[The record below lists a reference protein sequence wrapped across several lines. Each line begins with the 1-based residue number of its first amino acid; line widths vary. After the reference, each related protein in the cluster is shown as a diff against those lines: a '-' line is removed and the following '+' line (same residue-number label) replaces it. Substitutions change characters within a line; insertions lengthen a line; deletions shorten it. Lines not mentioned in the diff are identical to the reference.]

1 MRPGTLRGALVVFR
15 KEWRDALRDRRS
27 LVSVGLGSLVGPV
40 LVVGMLHA
48 VADWQR
54 EVEAMR
60 LPIAGRENAAALV
73 AWLDQQEGIEVVDAP
88 SDPERAIRDRDEDLV
103 VVIPPDYGEQFVA
116 SKPAKLRLLSDGA
129 RSSARPKVERVRGM
143 LARYGAEIGSLRLI
157 ARGVS
162 PQVAMPLEV
171 DDVELSSAQER
182 AASILGFVPLFVMLA
197 AFTGGMQIATD
208 ATAGERERGS
218 LEALLVTPASR
229 ASIAAGKWLAA
240 TALSASSVVL
250 TALLCAVALGA
261 LPLAQLG
268 MRFRFDASDL
278 ALLLCAALPLC
289 PLAASIELYLSTF
302 ARSFKEAQTY
312 MGLLLLVPMLP
323 GVLSLVRPFSAE
335 AWMYPL
341 PFVGHHALLNA
352 ALGGQAPSILGL
364 LVSAAASLV
373 LSALLVAQAARLLT
387 RESIVFGR

>member
-1 MRPGTLRGALVVFR
+1 MV
-15 KEWRDALRDRRS
+15 
-27 LVSVGLGSLVGPV
+27 
-40 LVVGMLHA
+40 
-48 VADWQR
+48 
-54 EVEAMR
+54 
-60 LPIAGRENAAALV
+60 
-73 AWLDQQEGIEVVDAP
+73 
-88 SDPERAIRDRDEDLV
+88 
-103 VVIPPDYGEQFVA
+103 
-116 SKPAKLRLLSDGA
+116 
-129 RSSARPKVERVRGM
+129 
-143 LARYGAEIGSLRLI
+143 
-157 ARGVS
+157 
-162 PQVAMPLEV
+162 QVHEV
-171 DDVELSSAQER
+171 DHVPAHEPVEHVAER
-182 AASILGFVPLFVMLA
+182 
-197 AFTGGMQIATD
+197 TR
-208 ATAGERERGS
+208 ERERVAHV
-218 LEALLVTPASR
+218 LELR
-229 ASIAAGKWLAA
+229 R
-240 TALSASSVVL
+240 
-250 TALLCAVALGA
+250 A

>member
-1 MRPGTLRGALVVFR
+1 MRPGSLQGALVVFR

-54 EVEAMR
+54 EVETMR
-60 LPIAGRENAAALV
+60 LPIAGREHAPALV
-73 AWLDQQEGIEVVDAP
+73 AWLDQQDGIEIIDAP
-88 SDPERAIRDRDEDLV
+88 SDPERAIRERDEDLV
-103 VVIPPDYGEQFVA
+103 VVVPPGYADQFVA
-116 SKPAKLRLLSDGA
+116 SKPAKVRLLSDGA

-157 ARGVS
+157 ARGLS
-162 PQVAMPLEV
+162 PQVATPIDI

-208 ATAGERERGS
+208 STAGERERGS

-229 ASIAAGKWLAA
+229 LSIAAGKWLAA

-250 TALLCAVALGA
+250 TAVLCTVALGA

-268 MRFRFDASDL
+268 MRFRFDAADL

-323 GVLSLVRPFSAE
+323 GVLSLVRPFTAE
-335 AWMYPL
+335 AWMYPV

-352 ALGGQAPSILGL
+352 TLGGQAPAVLGL
-364 LVSAAASLV
+364 VVSALASLA
-373 LSALLVAQAARLLT
+373 LSALLVGRAAGLLA

>member
-1 MRPGTLRGALVVFR
+1 MRPSSLRGAFVVFR

-54 EVEAMR
+54 EVETMR
-60 LPIAGRENAAALV
+60 LPIAGRENALALV
-73 AWLDQQEGIEVVDAP
+73 EWLDQQEGIEVVDAP
-88 SDPERAIRDRDEDLV
+88 SDPERAIRERDEDLV
-103 VVIPPDYGEQFVA
+103 IIIPSDYAEHFVA
-116 SKPAKLRLLSDGA
+116 SKPAKVRLLSDGA
-129 RSSARPKVERVRGM
+129 RNSARPKVERVRGM

-162 PQVAMPLEV
+162 PQVAMPV
-171 DDVELSSAQER
+171 DIDDVELSSAQER

-208 ATAGERERGS
+208 STAGERERGS

-229 ASIAAGKWLAA
+229 VSIAAGKWLAA
-240 TALSASSVVL
+240 TALSAASVVL
-250 TALLCAVALGA
+250 TAVLCTVALSV

-268 MRFRFDASDL
+268 MRFRFDLADL
-278 ALLLCAALPLC
+278 AVLLAAALPLC

-323 GVLSLVRPFSAE
+323 GVLSMVRPFGAE

-352 ALGGQAPSILGL
+352 TLGGQAPVVLGL
-364 LVSAAASLV
+364 LISAVTS
-373 LSALLVAQAARLLT
+373 LLVSVLLVERSARLLA

>member
-1 MRPGTLRGALVVFR
+1 MRPSSLRGALVVFR

-73 AWLDQQEGIEVVDAP
+73 AWLDQQEGVEVVDAP

-116 SKPAKLRLLSDGA
+116 SKPAKLQLLSDGA
-129 RSSARPKVERVRGM
+129 RSSSRPKVERVRGM

-162 PQVAMPLEV
+162 PQVAMPLEI

-250 TALLCAVALGA
+250 TALLCTVALRA

-268 MRFRFDASDL
+268 MRFRFDATDL
-278 ALLLCAALPLC
+278 ALLLGAALPLC

-352 ALGGQAPSILGL
+352 ALGGQTPSLVGL
-364 LVSAAASLV
+364 LVSAAASLL
-373 LSALLVAQAARLLT
+373 LSALLVARAARLLT

>member
-1 MRPGTLRGALVVFR
+1 MRPGNLRSTLVVFR

-54 EVEAMR
+54 EVETMR
-60 LPIAGRENAAALV
+60 LPIAGREHAVALV
-73 AWLDQQEGIEVVDAP
+73 EWLDQQEGIEVVDAP
-88 SDPERAIRDRDEDLV
+88 SDPERAIRERDEELV
-103 VVIPPDYGEQFVA
+103 VVIPPDYGKQFVA
-116 SKPAKLRLLSDGA
+116 SKPATVRLMSDGSK
-129 RSSARPKVERVRGM
+129 SSSRPKVERVRGM

-157 ARGVS
+157 ARGLS
-162 PQVAMPLEV
+162 PQVAMPIV
-171 DDVELSSAQER
+171 IDDVELSSAQER

-197 AFTGGMQIATD
+197 AFTGGLQIATD
-208 ATAGERERGS
+208 STAGERERGS
-218 LEALLVTPASR
+218 LEALLVTPTSR
-229 ASIAAGKWLAA
+229 
-240 TALSASSVVL
+240 ASSVVL
-250 TALLCAVALGA
+250 TAVLCTVALRL

-268 MRFRFDASDL
+268 MRFRFDTTDL
-278 ALLLCAALPLC
+278 ALLLAAALPLC

-323 GVLSLVRPFSAE
+323 GVLSLVRPFTAE
-335 AWMYPL
+335 MWMYPV

-352 ALGGQAPSILGL
+352 TLGGQSPAVFGL
-364 LVSAAASLV
+364 VVSALASLFF
-373 LSALLVAQAARLLT
+373 SAALVGRAARLLD